1 MNNCASWTV
10 IARVQYREHPVP
22 EFLRAHVAGLWHLR
36 DPDPTAE
43 IQTIYPDGFCELIVH
58 FGTPPQCHDG
68 GGWHVQART
77 LFAAQRLGAVRLRR
91 DAAIDCLGVRLR
103 PEASALLGA
112 EVLRR
117 SRERIVDLAVIDPA
131 LSRALRVAASAYI
144 AGDTARLDRLLARR
158 FAAHDLDDAVA
169 RAVRRIRESGGQM
182 RIESVARD
190 AGVGLRSLQT
200 RFRRA
205 VGLTP
210 KEFSRLMRLQATLRA
225 LDAGDATLTDVALDH
240 GFADQAH
247 ATRELRRV
255 TGLAPTRLRAALRTD
270 RDGDA
275 AVRLAAAFVRG
286 RER

>member
-1 MNNCASWTV
+1 
-10 IARVQYREHPVP
+10 
-22 EFLRAHVAGLWHLR
+22 VAGLWHLR

-58 FGTPPQCHDG
+58 FGTPPQCHEG